1 MDQIFG
7 KGSIDD
13 IFSPRNGLLLHKHI
27 ESALDKGYFA
37 IVPDVDIDPQDPS
50 MPEMDQAARRDR
62 LKEWER
68 MSPKEFKA
76 MVLDS
81 KPQAMREKVFPL
93 SYPVQTLAELHGR
106 KLTFLNEFRPKSR
119 YVWWTY
125 LHGLTQVSWRAKA
138 GGETLIQKEVAK
150 GMRYWDTRGP
160 YIKRNQLLG
169 FVEQIGHDVESIE
182 SILEHAVEE
191 DAGIAEEAEEA
202 NMTGLAV
209 ISDEVVRRAQENDGY
224 DYEEDQDENMEDQ
237 DEDTEVT

>member
-1 MDQIFG
+1 
-7 KGSIDD
+7 
-13 IFSPRNGLLLHKHI
+13 
-27 ESALDKGYFA
+27 
-37 IVPDVDIDPQDPS
+37 
-50 MPEMDQAARRDR
+50 MDQAARRDR
-62 LKEWER
+62 LKEWELV
-68 MSPKEFKA
+68 SPKEFKA
-76 MVLDS
+76 VVLDS

-93 SYPVQTLAELHGR
+93 SYPVQTLNELHGR

-138 GGETLIQKEVAK
+138 DGETLIQKEAK
-150 GMRYWDTRGP
+150 GMRYWGTRGP
-160 YIKRNQLLG
+160 YVKRNQLLG

-182 SILEHAVEE
+182 SILEHAGEE
-191 DAGIAEEAEEA
+191 DAGITEEA

-224 DYEEDQDENMEDQ
+224 DYEEDQDEDMEDQDEDTEDQ